1 MPIHTFDFPA
11 ALYQELVT
19 QFLAE
24 LMVVTQGEPTP
35 EAFQH
40 ATQAYC
46 DALRPWLEPGDCPT
60 PLRPVFSLLEDCA
73 YDGDIDHLAV
83 RLSPEGYAF
92 FRAWLRRQS
101 DLVRAGAYPHK
112 GWSN

>member
-1 MPIHTFDFPA
+1 MTIHTPDFPA
-11 ALYQELVT
+11 ELYQDLVT

-24 LMVVTQGEPTP
+24 LMMVTQEEPTP

-46 DALRPWLEPGDCPT
+46 DALRPWLEPEDCPI
-60 PLRPVFSLLEDCA
+60 PPRQVFPLLEDCVCDDA
-73 YDGDIDHLAV
+73 IDHLAV

-101 DLVRAGAYPHK
+101 ELIRAGAYPHQ